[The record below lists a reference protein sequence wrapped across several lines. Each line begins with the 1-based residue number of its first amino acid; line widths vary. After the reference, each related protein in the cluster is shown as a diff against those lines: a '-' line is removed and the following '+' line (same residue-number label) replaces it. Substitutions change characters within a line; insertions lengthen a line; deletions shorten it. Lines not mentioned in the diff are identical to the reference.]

1 MKKIPMLSELQGDL
15 FIMEKN
21 KAAHYMDDSKISSTT
36 DVKVL
41 DRAKLTTI
49 IESSINIL
57 KQEKIIWKS
66 VGAGE
71 SIDYLYC

>member
-1 MKKIPMLSELQGDL
+1 MKKTPMLSKLQGD
-15 FIMEKN
+15 F
-21 KAAHYMDDSKISSTT
+21 HFVDDSDLFVSKSSDIT

-41 DRAKLTTI
+41 GRVKLTTI
-49 IESSINIL
+49 IESSIRIL

-66 VGAGE
+66 VEAGE

>member
-1 MKKIPMLSELQGDL
+1 MKKIPILSELQGDL

-36 DVKVL
+36 DV
-41 DRAKLTTI
+41 KLTTI